1 MYFTSCAEVA
11 LALLSPEYPAIGT
24 ARALAEAN
32 TVAPMAAGAAKK
44 AVTDPFSRIAVSHSH
59 KGSSYYRPN
68 PFGWPLDYQHSADAV
83 LLKAADA
90 VADETARL
98 MGEVT
103 AEATVIS
110 YRA

>member
-11 LALLSPEYPAIGT
+11 LALLSPEYPAMGT

-32 TVAPMAAGAAKK
+32 TVAPMAAVTAKK
-44 AVTDPFSRIAVSHSH
+44 AVADPFSRIAVSHSH

-98 MGEVT
+98 MGDVQET
-103 AEATVIS
+103 GQVIPLK
-110 YRA
+110 A